1 LEPSYADI
9 LQVRNPVHRSDIY
22 GPILPENFF
31 APLTLVDLKELW
43 RTHFRV
49 EVLAEEL
56 R

>member
-1 LEPSYADI
+1 M
-9 LQVRNPVHRSDIY
+9 
-22 GPILPENFF
+22 
-31 APLTLVDLKELW
+31 PLTLVDLKELW